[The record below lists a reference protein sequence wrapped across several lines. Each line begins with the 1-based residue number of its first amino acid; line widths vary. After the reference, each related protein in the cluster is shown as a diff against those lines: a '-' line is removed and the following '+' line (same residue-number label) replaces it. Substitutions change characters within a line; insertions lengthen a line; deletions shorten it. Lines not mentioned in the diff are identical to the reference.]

1 MSAIYV
7 VSLIIVAVLVQNAS
21 GKRGCASFG
30 HACYGGHGKRS
41 SSGPILPEGFDGSS
55 QALLVESMPPPLP
68 PYAKV
73 LQMDRSRGGGGG
85 YEADGGTFLRP
96 GLIDLIAGR
105 DGPAAAGPFAGSRAS
120 QQDRFEQTV
129 RMAVNAVLRQMLE
142 ENRLQRDQQDE
153 SGQLQKQQQP
163 PQHHPQMDSEQN

>member
-1 MSAIYV
+1 MRF
-7 VSLIIVAVLVQNAS
+7 
-21 GKRGCASFG
+21 GGGCASFG

-41 SSGPILPEGFDGSS
+41 GTALPEAGFDGPP
-55 QALLVESMPPPLP
+55 AALVESMPAPL

-73 LQMDRSRGGGGG
+73 LQMDRSRGG

-96 GLIDLIAGR
+96 GLVDLIAGR
-105 DGPAAAGPFAGSRAS
+105 DGLAAGPYAGSRAS

-129 RMAVNAVLRQMLE
+129 RAAVNAVLRQMLE

-153 SGQLQKQQQP
+153 SGQSQQQQQQP
-163 PQHHPQMDSEQN
+163 PQHHPLIDSEQN